1 MRLCVLV
8 TASCSSLVVLARV
21 PGRERSLSLGRAE
34 IACGPLLTW
43 TEAVAGLMLP
53 TPAGARYVICVCVV
67 RVASDHIHTSLG
79 LCDDAYPS
87 TAGVEE
93 GEVAAVCS
101 VLQAA
106 ARCWSVGAA
115 ASVVS
120 SDGQLTETNIQL
132 N

>member
-53 TPAGARYVICVCVV
+53 TPAGALYVICVCVV
-67 RVASDHIHTSLG
+67 RVASDHIHTSLR
-79 LCDDAYPS
+79 PS
-87 TAGVEE
+87 DCVTTRTPALQARKRERWRQ
-93 GEVAAVCS
+93 S
-101 VLQAA
+101 VLYCRLQPVVGQW
-106 ARCWSVGAA
+106 ARRRPS
-115 ASVVS
+115 
-120 SDGQLTETNIQL
+120 
-132 N
+132 